1 MPAGDSFDYL
11 NEPEDAM
18 REFTIRQV
26 QVNTAGQNAEAAKS
40 GYYDDMGYLLNLL
53 SALRM
58 GKTGIDPAKEQLIRA
73 RHAATLAADFQIEGW
88 APFKNMQFLLEQIGK
103 LRQG

>member
-1 MPAGDSFDYL
+1 MVAEDPLDYL
-11 NEPEDAM
+11 GQSEDAVW
-18 REFTIRQV
+18 EFTIRQK
-26 QVNTAGQNAEAAKS
+26 QADIAGQESEAAKS

-88 APFKNMQFLLEQIGK
+88 AFFKNMAFLLDQIDK
-103 LRQG
+103 LRKG